1 MQNHSNESKGAV
13 VPYIAVLLGLLLSAG
28 ILGWFISSRH
38 TESPVSPIEQNAPH
52 TTSLEKTNEIA
63 KTPDTATAVS
73 ALPDIAAVYET
84 ETFDHLK
91 STDVAVLEEP
101 SSEET
106 VPTAS
111 LVRELHPAR
120 PASGEIIYAY
130 SDNQPAYN
138 ETMRD
143 WRVHNAV
150 DIAVVPG
157 EIATAAADGTVESI
171 YEDRLLGQVIILSH
185 FGGYQTVYANLSENP
200 LVKEGDSVKLGDPLC
215 EIGGSA
221 VMELFLPEHLHFALL
236 KNGTPINPADYWEE

>member
-1 MQNHSNESKGAV
+1 MQNHSNESRGAV

-38 TESPVSPIEQNAPH
+38 AESPVPPIEQKAPH
-52 TTSLEKTNEIA
+52 TASAEKSTEILQEQ
-63 KTPDTATAVS
+63 KATVS
-73 ALPDIAAVYET
+73 TLPDIAAVYET
-84 ETFDHLK
+84 EDFEHLK
-91 STDVAVLEEP
+91 STDIAVLEEP
-101 SSEET
+101 SSDET
-106 VPTAS
+106 IPTAS

-120 PASGEIIYAY
+120 PASGEIIYHY
-130 SDNQPAYN
+130 SDNLPAYN

-150 DIAVVPG
+150 DISVVPG

-171 YEDRLLGQVIILSH
+171 YEDRLLGQVIVLSH
-185 FGGYQTVYANLSENP
+185 FGGYQTVYANLSEHP
-200 LVKEGDSVKLGDPLC
+200 LVKEGDSVKEGDPLC